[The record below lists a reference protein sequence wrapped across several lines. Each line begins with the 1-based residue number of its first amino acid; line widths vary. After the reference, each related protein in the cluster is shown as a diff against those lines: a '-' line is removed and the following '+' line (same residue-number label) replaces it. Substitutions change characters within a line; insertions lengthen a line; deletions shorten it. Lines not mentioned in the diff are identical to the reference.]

1 MTKLSASYLRRRNLQ
16 ILLNNTTLIPFKW
29 RGKYLCFYCGDD
41 TKTPDRLRKHT
52 KGHGPCSDRDRAI
65 RLVKSA
71 DAEIKI
77 DVSDVTC
84 EICSESF
91 PFLDEIIDH
100 LIFKHQL
107 PYEKDID
114 MLVSAYRLVDLQCL
128 LCDKSFTFLSK
139 LISHMNTDH
148 PNNSF
153 ECSECK
159 KTFNKK
165 RDLDSHLRAHHKKYH
180 ACTKCGETFPTNS
193 ALQIHRSN
201 AHSST
206 CNICF
211 QVFSSDGK
219 RLAHL
224 KSDHDTEQ
232 SKCGFCNKVLTTKQA
247 FIRHAANCE
256 HKPKEETVVIDD
268 EEKKMSV
275 KEIRNSLAA
284 IFNMTTALP
293 FKFFMNRLRCF
304 YCTRDF
310 TTCEELKE
318 HSLSEHPH
326 CDISFKSMRLRNRY
340 DGVQIKVDT
349 SSLSCRLCHIE
360 LQDLS
365 DLIDHLTKEH
375 KVKCDMTVESNLQPF
390 KLIKDNYPCPICGEV
405 YRYFGLLL
413 KHVSASHSGNKHICM
428 YCGKAFRTD
437 PNLRAHVSRRHKTAD
452 NHKCTNCDLQFP
464 TIGTLRNHQGTV
476 HGTKL
481 VQCFE
486 CSEKF
491 TSKYSMQRHLIT
503 SHGRGHKCTYC
514 DKLFTK
520 NSFMVNHVRRS
531 HLKEKNVEC
540 SVCFERFFDRQR
552 LKMHMVKHVGERN
565 FHCDICGKKFL
576 WKRNLRGHM
585 ASHIRNANARNV
597 T

>member
-1 MTKLSASYLRRRNLQ
+1 MR
-16 ILLNNTTLIPFKW
+16 
-29 RGKYLCFYCGDD
+29 
-41 TKTPDRLRKHT
+41 TPDRLRKHT
-52 KGHGPCSDRDRAI
+52 KAHGPCSDKDRALI
-65 RLVKSA
+65 LVKSA
-71 DAEIKI
+71 DVEIKI
-77 DVSDVTC
+77 DVSDVSC

-91 PFLDEIIDH
+91 PFLDEIINH
-100 LIFKHQL
+100 LKSKHRM
-107 PYEKDID
+107 PYCKEIE
-114 MLVSAYRLVDLQCL
+114 LCLSPYRLSDLQCL
-128 LCDKSFTFLSK
+128 LCDKSFNYLRK
-139 LISHMNTDH
+139 LISHTNIAH

-153 ECSECK
+153 ECSKCTK
-159 KTFNKK
+159 KFNKR
-165 RDLDSHLRAHHKKYH
+165 RDLQSHIRFHHKTCFV
-180 ACTKCGETFPTNS
+180 CTKCEQKFPTN
-193 ALQIHRSN
+193 ATLQAHRST

-211 QVFSSDGK
+211 QVFASDGK

-224 KSDHDTEQ
+224 KADHSSEQ
-232 SKCGFCNKVLTTKQA
+232 TQCGFCNKVLTTKQA

-256 HKPKEETVVIDD
+256 HKPDD
-268 EEKKMSV
+268 ESIIIDEEDKKISV
-275 KEIRNSLAA
+275 KEIRKSLAA

-304 YCTRDF
+304 YCTKDF
-310 TTCEELKE
+310 TSCEDLKE
-318 HSLSEHPH
+318 HTSNVHPH
-326 CDISFKSMRLRNRY
+326 CDITLKSMRLRNRY

-349 SSLSCRLCHIE
+349 SSLSCRLCHIS
-360 LQDLS
+360 LLDLN
-365 DLIDHLTKEH
+365 DVVDHLSKEH
-375 KVKCDMTVESNLQPF
+375 KVKFEFSVEGNLQSY

-437 PNLRAHVSRRHKTAD
+437 PNLRAHISRRHKVHD
-452 NHKCTNCDLQFP
+452 NRKCSNCDLVFAS
-464 TIGTLRNHQGTV
+464 ISALRSHQGTV

-486 CSEKF
+486 CTEKF
-491 TSKYSMQRHLIT
+491 TSQYAMQRHLIT
-503 SHGRGHKCTYC
+503 SHGTGHKCTYC

-520 NSFMVNHVRRS
+520 NSFMINHVRRF

-540 SVCFERFFDRQR
+540 SVCFDKFFDSQR